1 MQARSSNEAIRYEVD
16 EPCPF
21 PIAIS
26 VGLQGVL
33 FAIATLVLV
42 VAITA
47 RAGGQDESY
56 LTWALFAALIIAGSL
71 TALQASRIWR
81 LGGGHILIMGTNPA
95 YVAVSVLAL
104 AEGGPALL
112 ASLVVAASLF
122 YLALATWLPLLRRI
136 LTPAVSGTL
145 LMLIAVTILPIA
157 LDRVWEVPDSAPDAA
172 GPTVALVTLV
182 VTTAL
187 ALRASGIWRLW
198 SPLIGIGAG
207 CVVAAIFGA
216 YDVQRVL
223 DAPWAGIPDAGFPG
237 FDLSFGAGFWALLP
251 VFVVIALVGA
261 VKNIGDS
268 VAMQQASR
276 RRPRVTDFRVVQASL
291 NTNGLGIL
299 LSGVAGAPPTA
310 VYSSTSVSLASL
322 TGVASRRVGW
332 VLGAILVVL
341 AFFPKLTA
349 VLLTIPS
356 PVMGAFLLTALA
368 LLFVGGVRTV
378 VQDGLDSQK
387 VLVVGVAFSLGA
399 GLDQQTIFADLLGG
413 TWGPLLD
420 NGMLTGAIAAILMT
434 VFLSLTSPR
443 LGGRLQVKLDVA
455 SLPEIDAFVRQV
467 AARIGWSDA
476 STQRLCSAAEETLM
490 TLTQTADDRA
500 PDDPPRL
507 IIVAR
512 PDRGTVELE
521 FMAVFDEENIE
532 DRIAYLSEEA
542 EGVEDGEISLR
553 LLRHYASSVHH
564 QKYHGIDVV
573 TVQVRGSP

>member
-71 TALQASRIWR
+71 TALQGEPDLAARRRAYPHHGHQPGLRRGLRAGPSSRADPRCSRASSWPPRSSTSR
-81 LGGGHILIMGTNPA
+81 SPHG
-95 YVAVSVLAL
+95 S
-104 AEGGPALL
+104 
-112 ASLVVAASLF
+112 
-122 YLALATWLPLLRRI
+122 PLLRRI

-157 LDRVWEVPDSAPDAA
+157 LDRVQEMPASAPAAA

-182 VTTAL
+182 ATTAL

-207 CVVAAIFGA
+207 CIVAALFGG

-223 DAPWAGIPDAGFPG
+223 DAPWAGIPDAGLPG

-420 NGMLTGAIAAILMT
+420 NGMLTGAI
-434 VFLSLTSPR
+434 R
-443 LGGRLQVKLDVA
+443 RH
-455 SLPEIDAFVRQV
+455 
-467 AARIGWSDA
+467 
-476 STQRLCSAAEETLM
+476 
-490 TLTQTADDRA
+490 
-500 PDDPPRL
+500 PDDGLPLPDQSTAGRTPAGQARRPPRCPRSMPSFARSQL
-507 IIVAR
+507 ASAGATLPHSACAR
-512 PDRGTVELE
+512 PPR
-521 FMAVFDEENIE
+521 
-532 DRIAYLSEEA
+532 R
-542 EGVEDGEISLR
+542 R
-553 LLRHYASSVHH
+553 
-564 QKYHGIDVV
+564 
-573 TVQVRGSP
+573 

>member
-1 MQARSSNEAIRYEVD
+1 MQAQSGNEAIRYEAD
-16 EPCPF
+16 EDCPL

-33 FAIATLVLV
+33 FAIAPLVLV

-47 RAGGQDESY
+47 RAGGQGESY
-56 LTWALFAALIIAGSL
+56 LTWTVFAALIIAGGL
-71 TALQASRIWR
+71 TALQASRVWR
-81 LGGGHILIMGTNPA
+81 LGAGHILIMGVTPNF
-95 YVAVSVLAL
+95 VAVSALAL
-104 AEGGPALL
+104 AAGGPALL

-122 YLALATWLPLLRRI
+122 YLALATWLPILRRI
-136 LTPAVSGTL
+136 LTPAVSGTM
-145 LMLIAVTILPIA
+145 LMLLAATILPIA
-157 LDRVWEVPDSAPDAA
+157 LDRVQEVPDSAPAAA

-182 VTTAL
+182 VVTVL

-198 SPLIGIGAG
+198 SPLIGIGVG
-207 CVVAAIFGA
+207 CVVAALFGA
-216 YDVQRVL
+216 YEAQRVL
-223 DAPWAGIPDAGFPG
+223 DAPWAGIPDGGFPG

-251 VFVVIALVGA
+251 VFVVITLVGA
-261 VKNIGDS
+261 IKNIGDC

-276 RRPRVTDFRVVQASL
+276 RRPRVTDFRVVQGSL

-299 LSGVAGAPPTA
+299 LSGVAGAPPTT
-310 VYSSTSVSLASL
+310 VFSSTSVSLASL

-332 VLGAILVVL
+332 ILGAVLVVL
-341 AFFPKLTA
+341 AFFPKVTA

-356 PVMGAFLLTALA
+356 PVMGAYLLTAIA

-387 VLVVGVAFSLGA
+387 VLVVGIAFSLGA
-399 GLDQQTIFADLLGG
+399 GIDQQTIFADLLGG

-420 NGMLTGAIAAILMT
+420 NGMLIGAIAAILMT
-434 VFLSLTSPR
+434 LFLSLTSPR

-455 SLPEIDAFVRQV
+455 SLPEIDAFVRRV
-467 AARIGWSDA
+467 ASRIGWNEA

-490 TLTQTADDRA
+490 TLTQAAEDRA
-500 PDDPPRL
+500 PEDPPRL
-507 IIVAR
+507 IVVAR
-512 PDRGTVELE
+512 PDRGAVELE

-532 DRIAYLSEEA
+532 DRIAYLSEES
-542 EGVEDGEISLR
+542 EGVDEGEISLR

-564 QKYHGIDVV
+564 QQYHGLDVV